1 MVVKQIKL
9 ISSVSF
15 LKGENMAVT
24 RAWKIYG
31 KDGHR
36 QRESFGESY
45 RLDFT
50 EDNNMHILEVLNS
63 DITGTNEYSIFIIT
77 RNTAE
82 ECKSTLLSQIDDGA
96 FENSRTGKEEE
107 IPLSELEKFDRSAI
121 IIKHMHHTKKK
132 KYICVD
138 KKTRKVLATQ
148 ISYDTMTVK
157 DFIFLVGRNLDE
169 LEVITE
175 EIPNA

>member
-1 MVVKQIKL
+1 
-9 ISSVSF
+9 
-15 LKGENMAVT
+15 MAIT

-50 EDNNMHILEVLNS
+50 EDNNIHVLEVLNS
-63 DITGTNEYSIFIIT
+63 DITGTNEYSIFVIT

-82 ECKSTLLSQIDDGA
+82 ECESTLLSQIEDGA

-107 IPLSELEKFDRSAI
+107 IPLSELEKFDRSAVI
-121 IIKHMHHTKKK
+121 TKHMHSTKKK
-132 KYICVD
+132 RYICVE
-138 KKTRKVLATQ
+138 KKTHKVLAAQ
-148 ISYDTMTVK
+148 VSYDTLSVR

-169 LEVITE
+169 LEVIAE
-175 EIPNA
+175 EI

>member
-1 MVVKQIKL
+1 
-9 ISSVSF
+9 
-15 LKGENMAVT
+15 MAVT

-50 EDNNMHILEVLNS
+50 EDNNVRILEVLNS
-63 DITGTNEYSIFIIT
+63 DVTGTNEYSIVIIT

-82 ECKSTLLSQIDDGA
+82 ECKSTLFGQLDDGA

-107 IPLSELEKFDRSAI
+107 IPLSELEKFNRSAI
-121 IIKHMHHTKKK
+121 ITKYMHSSAKKK
-132 KYICVD
+132 RYICVD

-148 ISYDTMTVK
+148 ISYDTLSVR

-169 LEVITE
+169 LEVIAE
-175 EIPNA
+175 EV

>member
-1 MVVKQIKL
+1 
-9 ISSVSF
+9 
-15 LKGENMAVT
+15 MAVT
-24 RAWKIYG
+24 KAWKIYG

-50 EDNNMHILEVLNS
+50 EDNNIHVLEVLNS
-63 DITGTNEYSIFIIT
+63 DITGTNEYSIFVIT

-82 ECKSTLLSQIDDGA
+82 ECESTLLSQIDDGA

-107 IPLSELEKFDRSAI
+107 IPLSELEKFNRSAI
-121 IIKHMHHTKKK
+121 ITKYMHSSAKKK
-132 KYICVD
+132 RYICVE
-138 KKTRKVLATQ
+138 KKTHKVLAAQ
-148 ISYDTMTVK
+148 VSYDTLTVR

-169 LEVITE
+169 LEVIAE
-175 EIPNA
+175 EV

>member
-1 MVVKQIKL
+1 
-9 ISSVSF
+9 
-15 LKGENMAVT
+15 MAVT

-50 EDNNMHILEVLNS
+50 EDSNVRILEVLNS
-63 DITGTNEYSIFIIT
+63 DITGTNEYSIAIIT

-82 ECKSTLLSQIDDGA
+82 ECESTLFGQIDDGA

-107 IPLSELEKFDRSAI
+107 IPLSELEKFDRSTVI
-121 IIKHMHHTKKK
+121 TKHMHSSAKKK
-132 KYICVD
+132 KYMCVD
-138 KKTRKVLATQ
+138 KKTRKVLAAQ
-148 ISYDTMTVK
+148 VSYDTMTVK

-175 EIPNA
+175 ELSNA

>member
-1 MVVKQIKL
+1 
-9 ISSVSF
+9 
-15 LKGENMAVT
+15 MAVT
-24 RAWKIYG
+24 KAWKIYG

-50 EDNNMHILEVLNS
+50 EDNNVRILEVLNS
-63 DITGTNEYSIFIIT
+63 DVTGTNEYSIVIIT

-107 IPLSELEKFDRSAI
+107 ISLSELEKFDRSAVI
-121 IIKHMHHTKKK
+121 TKHMHSTKKK
-132 KYICVD
+132 RYICVE
-138 KKTRKVLATQ
+138 KKTHKVLATQ
-148 ISYDTMTVK
+148 ISYDTLSVR

-169 LEVITE
+169 LEVIAE

>member
-1 MVVKQIKL
+1 
-9 ISSVSF
+9 
-15 LKGENMAVT
+15 MAVT

-50 EDNNMHILEVLNS
+50 EDNNVRILEVLNS
-63 DITGTNEYSIFIIT
+63 DVTGTNEYSIVIIT

-82 ECKSTLLSQIDDGA
+82 ECESTLLSQIDDGA

-107 IPLSELEKFDRSAI
+107 IPLSELEKFNRSAI
-121 IIKHMHHTKKK
+121 ITKYMHSSAKKK
-132 KYICVD
+132 RYICVE
-138 KKTRKVLATQ
+138 KKTHKVLAAQ
-148 ISYDTMTVK
+148 VSYDTLSVR

-169 LEVITE
+169 LEVIAE
-175 EIPNA
+175 EA

>member
-1 MVVKQIKL
+1 
-9 ISSVSF
+9 
-15 LKGENMAVT
+15 MAVT

-82 ECKSTLLSQIDDGA
+82 ECESTLLSQIDDGA

-107 IPLSELEKFDRSAI
+107 IPLSELEKFNRSAI
-121 IIKHMHHTKKK
+121 ITKYMHSSAKKK
-132 KYICVD
+132 RYICVD

-148 ISYDTMTVK
+148 ISYDTLSVR

-169 LEVITE
+169 LEVIAE
-175 EIPNA
+175 EV

>member
-1 MVVKQIKL
+1 
-9 ISSVSF
+9 
-15 LKGENMAVT
+15 MAVT

-50 EDNNMHILEVLNS
+50 EDNDICILEVLNA
-63 DITGTNEYSIFIIT
+63 DVTGTNEYSIFIIT

-82 ECKSTLLSQIDDGA
+82 ECENTLLGQLDDGA
-96 FENSRTGKEEE
+96 FKNSNTGKEEE
-107 IPLSELEKFDRSAI
+107 IPLSELEELDRSAI
-121 IIKHMHHTKKK
+121 TTKHMHSSTKKK
-132 KYICVD
+132 RYICVD
-138 KKTRKVLATQ
+138 RKTHKVLATQ
-148 ISYDTMTVK
+148 ISYDTLSAR
-157 DFIFLVGRNLDE
+157 DFIFLVGRSLDE

-175 EIPNA
+175 EI

>member
-1 MVVKQIKL
+1 
-9 ISSVSF
+9 
-15 LKGENMAVT
+15 MAVT

-36 QRESFGESY
+36 QRESFGESFKN
-45 RLDFT
+45 DFSNG
-50 EDNNMHILEVLNS
+50 DDVCILEVLNS
-63 DITGTNEYSIFIIT
+63 DVTGTNEYSIFITT

-82 ECKSTLLSQIDDGA
+82 ECENTLLSQLDDGV
-96 FENSRTGKEEE
+96 FENSNTGREEE
-107 IPLSELEKFDRSAI
+107 ITLSELEKLDRSAI
-121 IIKHMHHTKKK
+121 ITKHMHRTKKK

-148 ISYDTMTVK
+148 ISYDTLTAR

-175 EIPNA
+175 EMQ

>member
-1 MVVKQIKL
+1 
-9 ISSVSF
+9 
-15 LKGENMAVT
+15 MAIA

-50 EDNNMHILEVLNS
+50 EDNNVRILEVLNS
-63 DITGTNEYSIFIIT
+63 DVTGTNEYSIVIIT

-82 ECKSTLLSQIDDGA
+82 ECESTLLSQLDDGI
-96 FENSRTGKEEE
+96 FENSNTGKEEE

-121 IIKHMHHTKKK
+121 ITKHMHSSAKKK
-132 KYICVD
+132 RYICVD

-148 ISYDTMTVK
+148 ISYDILTAK

-175 EIPNA
+175 ELSNA

>member
-1 MVVKQIKL
+1 
-9 ISSVSF
+9 
-15 LKGENMAVT
+15 MAVT

-50 EDNNMHILEVLNS
+50 EDNDICILEVLNA
-63 DITGTNEYSIFIIT
+63 DVTGTNEYSISIIT

-82 ECKSTLLSQIDDGA
+82 ECENTLLGQLDDGA
-96 FENSRTGKEEE
+96 FENSNTGKEEE
-107 IPLSELEKFDRSAI
+107 IPLSELEKLDRSAI
-121 IIKHMHHTKKK
+121 ITKHMHSTKKK

-138 KKTRKVLATQ
+138 KKTHKVLATQ
-148 ISYDTMTVK
+148 ISYDTLSAR

-175 EIPNA
+175 EI

>member
-1 MVVKQIKL
+1 MVVKNKSPRFL
-9 ISSVSF
+9 F

-24 RAWKIYG
+24 KAWKIYG

-50 EDNNMHILEVLNS
+50 EDNNIHVLEVLNS
-63 DITGTNEYSIFIIT
+63 DITGTNEYSIFVIT

-82 ECKSTLLSQIDDGA
+82 ECESTLLSQIDDGA

-107 IPLSELEKFDRSAI
+107 IPLSELEKFNRSAI
-121 IIKHMHHTKKK
+121 ITKYMHSSAKKK
-132 KYICVD
+132 RYICVE
-138 KKTRKVLATQ
+138 KKTHKVLAAQ
-148 ISYDTMTVK
+148 VSYDTLTVR

-169 LEVITE
+169 LEVIAE
-175 EIPNA
+175 EV

>member
-1 MVVKQIKL
+1 
-9 ISSVSF
+9 
-15 LKGENMAVT
+15 MAVT

-50 EDNNMHILEVLNS
+50 EDNNVRILEVLNS
-63 DITGTNEYSIFIIT
+63 DITGTNEYSIVIIT

-82 ECKSTLLSQIDDGA
+82 ECESTLFGQIDDGA

-107 IPLSELEKFDRSAI
+107 IPLSELEKFDRSTVI
-121 IIKHMHHTKKK
+121 TKHMHSSAKKK
-132 KYICVD
+132 RYMCVD
-138 KKTRKVLATQ
+138 KKTRKVLAAQ
-148 ISYDTMTVK
+148 VSYDTMTVK

-175 EIPNA
+175 ELSNA

>member
-15 LKGENMAVT
+15 LKGEKDMAVT

-50 EDNNMHILEVLNS
+50 EDNNIHVLEVLNS

-107 IPLSELEKFDRSAI
+107 IPLSELEKFNRSAI
-121 IIKHMHHTKKK
+121 ITKYMHSSAKKK
-132 KYICVD
+132 RYICVE
-138 KKTRKVLATQ
+138 KKTHKVLAAQ
-148 ISYDTMTVK
+148 VSYDTLSVR
-157 DFIFLVGRNLDE
+157 DFIFLVGRNPDE
-169 LEVITE
+169 LEVIAE
-175 EIPNA
+175 EV

>member
-1 MVVKQIKL
+1 
-9 ISSVSF
+9 
-15 LKGENMAVT
+15 MAIT

-36 QRESFGESY
+36 QRESFGGSY

-50 EDNNMHILEVLNS
+50 EDNNVRILEVLNS
-63 DITGTNEYSIFIIT
+63 DVTGTNEYSIVIIT

-82 ECKSTLLSQIDDGA
+82 ECESTLLSQLDDGI
-96 FENSRTGKEEE
+96 FENSNTGKEEE
-107 IPLSELEKFDRSAI
+107 IPLSELEELDRSAI
-121 IIKHMHHTKKK
+121 TTKHMHSSAKKK

-148 ISYDTMTVK
+148 ISHDTLTAK
-157 DFIFLVGRNLDE
+157 DFIFLVGRSLDE
-169 LEVITE
+169 LEVIAE
-175 EIPNA
+175 EMQ

>member
-1 MVVKQIKL
+1 
-9 ISSVSF
+9 
-15 LKGENMAVT
+15 MAVT

-50 EDNNMHILEVLNS
+50 EDNDICILEVLNA
-63 DITGTNEYSIFIIT
+63 DVTGTNEYSIFILT

-82 ECKSTLLSQIDDGA
+82 ECESTLLSQLDDGV
-96 FENSRTGKEEE
+96 FENSNTGKEEE
-107 IPLSELEKFDRSAI
+107 IPLSELEKLDRSAI
-121 IIKHMHHTKKK
+121 ITKYMHRTKKK

-138 KKTRKVLATQ
+138 KKTRKVLTTQ
-148 ISYDTMTVK
+148 ISYDTLSAR

-175 EIPNA
+175 EI

>member
-1 MVVKQIKL
+1 
-9 ISSVSF
+9 
-15 LKGENMAVT
+15 MAIT

-36 QRESFGESY
+36 QRESFGGSY

-50 EDNNMHILEVLNS
+50 EDNNVRILEVLNS
-63 DITGTNEYSIFIIT
+63 DVTGTNEYSIVIIT

-82 ECKSTLLSQIDDGA
+82 ECESTLLSQIDDGA
-96 FENSRTGKEEE
+96 FENSRTGKEKE

-121 IIKHMHHTKKK
+121 ITKHMCNDAKKK
-132 KYICVD
+132 KYFLVN
-138 KKTRKVLATQ
+138 KNTHKVIATE
-148 ISYDTMTVK
+148 ISYDDMTVR
-157 DFIFLVGRNLDE
+157 DFIFSAGIFGRDLDE

>member
-1 MVVKQIKL
+1 
-9 ISSVSF
+9 
-15 LKGENMAVT
+15 MAVT

-50 EDNNMHILEVLNS
+50 EDNDICILEVLNA
-63 DITGTNEYSIFIIT
+63 DVTGTNEYSIFIIT

-82 ECKSTLLSQIDDGA
+82 ECENTLLGQLDDGA
-96 FENSRTGKEEE
+96 FENSNTGKEEE
-107 IPLSELEKFDRSAI
+107 IPLSELEKLDRSAI
-121 IIKHMHHTKKK
+121 ITKHMHSTKKK
-132 KYICVD
+132 RYICVE
-138 KKTRKVLATQ
+138 KKTHKVLAVQ
-148 ISYDTMTVK
+148 VSYDTLSVR

-169 LEVITE
+169 LEVIAE
-175 EIPNA
+175 EISNA

>member
-1 MVVKQIKL
+1 
-9 ISSVSF
+9 
-15 LKGENMAVT
+15 MAVT

-50 EDNNMHILEVLNS
+50 EDNDICILEVLNA
-63 DITGTNEYSIFIIT
+63 DVTGTNEYSIFITT

-82 ECKSTLLSQIDDGA
+82 ECESTLLSQLDDGV
-96 FENSRTGKEEE
+96 FENSNTGREEE
-107 IPLSELEKFDRSAI
+107 IPLSELEELDRSAI
-121 IIKHMHHTKKK
+121 TTKHMHSSTKKK
-132 KYICVD
+132 RYICVD

-148 ISYDTMTVK
+148 ISYDTLSAR

-175 EIPNA
+175 EMQ

>member
-1 MVVKQIKL
+1 
-9 ISSVSF
+9 
-15 LKGENMAVT
+15 MAVT

-50 EDNNMHILEVLNS
+50 EDNDICILEVLNA
-63 DITGTNEYSIFIIT
+63 DVTGTNEYSIFIIT

-82 ECKSTLLSQIDDGA
+82 ECENTLLSQIEDGA

-107 IPLSELEKFDRSAI
+107 IPLSELEKLDRSAI
-121 IIKHMHHTKKK
+121 ITKHMHRSTKKK
-132 KYICVD
+132 RYICVD
-138 KKTRKVLATQ
+138 RKTRKVLATQ
-148 ISYDTMTVK
+148 ISYDTLSAR

-175 EIPNA
+175 EI

>member
-1 MVVKQIKL
+1 MVVKQIKQ
-9 ISSVSF
+9 ITSVSF
-15 LKGENMAVT
+15 LKGEKSMAVT

-50 EDNNMHILEVLNS
+50 EDNDICILEVLNT
-63 DITGTNEYSIFIIT
+63 DVTGTNEYSIFIIT

-82 ECKSTLLSQIDDGA
+82 ECENTLLGQLDDGA
-96 FENSRTGKEEE
+96 FENSNTGKEEE
-107 IPLSELEKFDRSAI
+107 IPLSELEKLDRSAI
-121 IIKHMHHTKKK
+121 ITKHMHRTKKK

-148 ISYDTMTVK
+148 ISSDTLSAR

-169 LEVITE
+169 LEVIAE
-175 EIPNA
+175 EV